1 MFNEISKAADSV
13 GSALTAAANAVDN
26 LGAKGRYMVQCLDAD
41 GNLKWETEVEDNL
54 VVNVGLKDMNDK
66 YFAGSSY
73 SATWYLGLITG
84 PGVTT
89 AAGDTMASH
98 GWTEFTGYS
107 NATRVAASFTA
118 ATSANPSVVTN
129 SSSVASFTINA
140 TGTVG
145 GAFLTSGSAKS
156 GATGT
161 LFSEK
166 AFSSPGDRSVVS
178 GDILS
183 VTYTFSLAG

>member
-1 MFNEISKAADSV
+1 MREYSKAMDQVGCGLIAGTQAVESAKAVGRYRVECRDQV
-13 GSALTAAANAVDN
+13 GS
-26 LGAKGRYMVQCLDAD
+26 
-41 GNLKWETEVEDNL
+41 LKWVVEEDNL
-54 VVNVGLKDMNDK
+54 VVNVGLQYM
-66 YFAGSSY
+66 AGVALTTTSQIL
-73 SATWYLGLITG
+73 TWYLGLITG

-89 AAGDTMASH
+89 NAADTMSSK

-107 NATRVAASFTA
+107 NSTRVAPTLTA
-118 ATSANPSVVTN
+118 ATNANPSVVTN
-129 SSSVASFTINA
+129 SGSPATFNINA

-145 GAFLTSGSAKS
+145 GAFLTSGSAK
-156 GATGT
+156 GGTTGT

-178 GDILS
+178 GDIIS

>member
-1 MFNEISKAADSV
+1 MSFEKARTADTVSS
-13 GSALTAAANAVDN
+13 GLIAGTQAAEGATAV
-26 LGAKGRYMVQCLDAD
+26 GRYKLECRDKD
-41 GNLKWETEVEDNL
+41 GNVKWVVEEDNV
-54 VVNVGLKDMNDK
+54 VVNVGLQYM
-66 YFAGSSY
+66 AGSALTSTTQIT
-73 SATWYLGLITG
+73 TWYLGLITG

-89 AAGDTMASH
+89 SATDTMSSK
-98 GWTEFTGYS
+98 GWTEFVGYS
-107 NATRVAASFTA
+107 NATRVTATLTA

-129 SSSVASFTINA
+129 SGSPSNFNINA

-156 GATGT
+156 GTTGT

-178 GDILS
+178 GDILA

>member
-1 MFNEISKAADSV
+1 MTTEKAKAADVTGAGLIAGGSTTEDLRAIGEYSV
-13 GSALTAAANAVDN
+13 KCFD
-26 LGAKGRYMVQCLDAD
+26 KD
-41 GNLKWETEVEDNL
+41 GNLKWSLEEKNL
-54 VVNVGLKDMNDK
+54 VVNAGLQ
-66 YFAGSSY
+66 YLAGCGLTSTAQITS
-73 SATWYLGLITG
+73 WYLGLITG

-89 AAGDTMASH
+89 SATDTMGTH

-107 NATRVAASFTA
+107 NSTRVAASFTA
-118 ATSANPSVVTN
+118 ATNANPSVVTN
-129 SSSVASFTINA
+129 SSSVASFNINA

-178 GDILS
+178 GDVLA

>member
-1 MFNEISKAADSV
+1 MSNERAVASDFI
-13 GSALTAAANAVDN
+13 GSGLIAGAQGQEQATAV
-26 LGAKGRYMVQCLDAD
+26 GRYKLECRDKD
-41 GNLKWETEVEDNL
+41 GNIKWVVEEDNL
-54 VVNVGLKDMNDK
+54 VVNVGLQYM
-66 YFAGSSY
+66 AGTALTSTTQIT
-73 SATWYLGLITG
+73 TWYLGLITG

-89 AAGDTMASH
+89 SATDTMSSK

-107 NATRVAASFTA
+107 NSTRVTPTFTA
-118 ATSANPSVVTN
+118 ATNANPSVVTN
-129 SSSVASFTINA
+129 SGTPANFTINA

-145 GAFLTSGSAKS
+145 GAFLTSGSAK
-156 GATGT
+156 GGTTGT

-178 GDILS
+178 GDILA

>member
-1 MFNEISKAADSV
+1 MNIEKAKASDFVAS
-13 GSALTAAANAVDN
+13 GLIAGAQGHEHATAV
-26 LGAKGRYMVQCLDAD
+26 GRYKLECFDKD
-41 GNLKWETEVEDNL
+41 GNLKWSVEEDNL
-54 VVNVGLKDMNDK
+54 VVNAGLQYM
-66 YFAGSSY
+66 AGT
-73 SATWYLGLITG
+73 ALTTTTQITTWYLGLITG

-89 AAGDTMASH
+89 SATDTMGTH

-107 NATRVAASFTA
+107 NATRVAATLTA
-118 ATSANPSVVTN
+118 ATNANPSVVTN
-129 SSSVASFTINA
+129 SGTPANFTINA

-156 GATGT
+156 GTTGT

-178 GDILS
+178 GDILA

>member
-1 MFNEISKAADSV
+1 MTTEIAKTADVVSS
-13 GSALTAAANAVDN
+13 GLIAGAQGHEQATAV
-26 LGAKGRYMVQCLDAD
+26 GRYKLECRDKD
-41 GNLKWETEVEDNL
+41 GNLKWVVEEDNL
-54 VVNVGLKDMNDK
+54 VVNVGLQYM
-66 YFAGSSY
+66 AGSALTSTTQIT
-73 SATWYLGLITG
+73 TWYLGLITG

-89 AAGDTMASH
+89 SATDTMSSK

-107 NATRVAASFTA
+107 NSTRIAATLTA
-118 ATSANPSVVTN
+118 ATNANPSVVTN
-129 SSSVASFTINA
+129 SGTPANFTINA

-156 GATGT
+156 GTTGT

-178 GDILS
+178 GDILA
-183 VTYTFSLAG
+183 VTYTFSLSA

>member
-1 MFNEISKAADSV
+1 MSNEKAIANDFVASGLIANTGASEV
-13 GSALTAAANAVDN
+13 ATAV
-26 LGAKGRYMVQCLDAD
+26 GRYRVECRDAE
-41 GNLKWETEVEDNL
+41 GNLKWVVEEDNL
-54 VVNVGLKDMNDK
+54 VVNVGLQYM
-66 YFAGSSY
+66 AGTALTST
-73 SATWYLGLITG
+73 AQITTWYLGLITG

-89 AAGDTMASH
+89 NAADTMSSK

-107 NATRVAASFTA
+107 NANRVTPTLTA
-118 ATSANPSVVTN
+118 ATNANPSVVTN
-129 SSSVASFTINA
+129 SGSPANFNINA

-145 GAFLTSGSAKS
+145 GAFLTSDNTKG
-156 GATGT
+156 GTTGT

-178 GDILS
+178 GDILA